1 MILPLTHE
9 RMTVQR
15 LPWVTIVIIA
25 LNLAVFLLSWPQAL
39 SDYARMEEVM
49 QEIDAYATEHPSLQ
63 QSVELQSLLAR
74 WDEVQSQHIFS
85 RYGYVP
91 ARPTAT
97 GLLGTLFLHAGWI
110 HLLGN
115 MYLLWLCGC
124 SIEDLWGR
132 PVYAAVYLLG
142 GAGAALAHA
151 SFQPDSTAHLVGASG
166 AIAALMG
173 VFCVRCW
180 NTNIRFFYW
189 FFLAVVGTFSA
200 PAWIMLLLWF
210 TKELFYAFVYAESTS
225 VAFWAH
231 IGGFGFGAAVA
242 LAMKLSRLEENV
254 IAPAIDRKTN
264 LVAKDP
270 RFVTALEHFDRGDY
284 STAIRDLKLAVTDD
298 SEDPDLYHW
307 LARCYLALGKPH
319 DAARSMRRELAIHL
333 RKRDVELVA
342 QTQLELVAVA
352 PDFEL
357 PARELAAVASA
368 MMSAGYVTEAA
379 ALFQKVMSDAP
390 EPLLRLRAGIALAAF
405 HHQQGRT
412 QKGLSLLDELSP
424 LAASHP
430 EWQSSIDEKRQ
441 AFRSPR

>member
-25 LNLAVFLLSWPQAL
+25 LNLAVFLVTWPQAI

-49 QEIDAYATEHPSLQ
+49 WEIDAYAAEHPDLPE
-63 QSVELQSLLAR
+63 SVELQSLLAR

-91 ARPTAT
+91 ARPTVT
-97 GLLGTLFLHAGWI
+97 GLVGTLFLHAGWM

-132 PVYAAVYLLG
+132 PLYAAVYLLG

-180 NTNIRFFYW
+180 NTNVRFFYW
-189 FFLAVVGTFSA
+189 FFLALVGTFSA
-200 PAWIMLLLWF
+200 PAWVMLLLWF
-210 TKELFYAFVYAESTS
+210 TRELFSAFVYAESSS

-231 IGGFGFGAAVA
+231 IGGFGFGAALA
-242 LAMKLSRLEENV
+242 FAMKLSRLEESV

-264 LVAKDP
+264 LAAKHP
-270 RFVTALEHFDRGDY
+270 RFVTAVERFDQGDY
-284 STAIRDLKLAVTDD
+284 SAAIRYLKDALKDE
-298 SEDPDLYHW
+298 SEDPDLHQW
-307 LARCYLALGKPH
+307 LARCYMALDEPH
-319 DAARSMRRELAIHL
+319 EAARCFRKELAIHL
-333 RKRDVELVA
+333 RKREFELAA
-342 QTQLELVAVA
+342 QSYLELVAAA

-357 PARELAAVASA
+357 TARELGAVANA
-368 MMSAGYVTEAA
+368 MMAGGYETEAA
-379 ALFQKVMSDAP
+379 ALFQKLLNGEFD
-390 EPLLRLRAGIALAAF
+390 PLLRLRAGLALAVF

-412 QKGLSLLDELSP
+412 RQGLSLLDELSP
-424 LAASHP
+424 LAAAHP

-441 AFRSPR
+441 AFLAVL